1 MGDISNWKNRNRTYA
16 GKGTAS
22 IKLTSDEEKNI
33 KKKINLGLSKFDEET
48 GRDMPIKKVKK

>member
-1 MGDISNWKNRNRTYA
+1 MGDISNWKNKNRTY
-16 GKGTAS
+16 KGTAS

>member
-33 KKKINLGLSKFDEET
+33 KKKINLG
-48 GRDMPIKKVKK
+48 